1 MKLSRKPKK
10 LSRKPK
16 KKVNIIREG
25 MKLPDDIISD
35 KISRFLSLK
44 DWLNFNC
51 VCKSINNCKH
61 NNPLLWKYVDLVGNV
76 SEQKA
81 NEIINSLHKKKKNVT
96 YILTKREKCY
106 NIVWIPNNLKKLLI
120 NSQILVL
127 PS

>member
-1 MKLSRKPKK
+1 MKIPRKPKK

-25 MKLPDDIISD
+25 IKLPDDIISD
-35 KISRFLSLK
+35 KISPFLSLK

-51 VCKSINNCKH
+51 VCKHFNNCKY
-61 NNPLLWKYVDLVGNV
+61 NNPLLWKYIDLVGI
-76 SEQKA
+76 SENKA
-81 NEIINSLHKKKKNVT
+81 NEIINSLHEKKKNVT
-96 YILTKREKCY
+96 YILTKKKKLY
-106 NIVWIPNNLKKLLI
+106 NIIWIPNNLKKLLI